1 MSEHFWAILTIWVY
15 LNELD
20 IFMSSSFL
28 LIKLILS
35 TSIVMNYYL
44 RTFQKTE
51 IQGLHKIIWIDILGR
66 WPRTSG
72 PFGVRLRPFFLNLYR
87 PPSESAIEAD
97 GLTPSSVRLRP
108 LWTSVHRYADGRTR
122 RKSFIP
128 RPPLSHDSGPEW
140 GFLTCLEP
148 FYFIAISSWRI
159 KIEL

>member
-35 TSIVMNYYL
+35 TSTGMNYYL

-72 PFGVRLRPFFLNLYR
+72 PFGVRILPLFWNLYR
-87 PPSESAIEAD
+87 PPSESVLETD
-97 GLTPSSVRLRP
+97 GLPPSSVRLRP
-108 LWTSVHRYADGRTR
+108 LWTSVHRYAVHFSPWDARTR
-122 RKSFIP
+122 RKSSIP
-128 RPPLSHDSGPEW
+128 RPPLARDS
-140 GFLTCLEP
+140 
-148 FYFIAISSWRI
+148 FIAISSWRI
-159 KIEL
+159 K